1 MLAPSLPRGR
11 ADTILAL
18 MSDPFKYKPRFKDM
32 RIKPPKDEAASHERV
47 CEYPKCQR
55 KAAVRAPK
63 APDRL
68 HEHYWFCQSHAAE
81 YNKSWNFFEG
91 MSASAARAYQESAAY
106 GHRPTWNFRGGST
119 SRRNA
124 QRASVDWQSAFI
136 DPFSM
141 FGDRPPHNG
150 QTHKPPEQ
158 EGPRPG
164 RLQEKALD
172 ALGLEF
178 GAEKTAI
185 RRRYAELVRAYH
197 PDSNGGDRTHEA
209 ALQKV
214 VASYQILRNAG
225 LA

>member
-1 MLAPSLPRGR
+1 MDGA
-11 ADTILAL
+11 
-18 MSDPFKYKPRFKDM
+18 FKYKPRFRDM
-32 RIKPPKDEAASHERV
+32 RIKPPKDEAAADEKV
-47 CEYPKCQR
+47 CEYPKCQT
-55 KAAVRAPK
+55 KATVRAPK

-81 YNKSWNFFEG
+81 YNRNWNFFEG
-91 MSASAARAYQESAAY
+91 MSESAARAYQESASY
-106 GHRPTWNFRGGST
+106 GHRPTWNFRSGST
-119 SRRNA
+119 GRKRA
-124 QRASVDWQSAFI
+124 QKASVDWQSAFI
-136 DPFSM
+136 DPFSL
-141 FGDRPPHNG
+141 FGDRPPPGHERKNG
-150 QTHKPPEQ
+150 QP

-172 ALGLEF
+172 AMGLEF
-178 GAEKTAI
+178 GADKTAI
-185 RRRYAELVRAYH
+185 RKRYAELVRAYH